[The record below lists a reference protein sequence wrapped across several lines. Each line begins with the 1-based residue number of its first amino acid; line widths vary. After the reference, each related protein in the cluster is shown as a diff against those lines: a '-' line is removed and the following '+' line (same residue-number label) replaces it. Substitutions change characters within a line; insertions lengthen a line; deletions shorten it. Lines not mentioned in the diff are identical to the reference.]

1 MTKKKIA
8 MCICILALVSA
19 CASQGVNRQS
29 MNTGSPAHD
38 CTLPDQDGT
47 MVRLS
52 EVLQEYKGAVVAFYP
67 KDDSRY

>member
-8 MCICILALVSA
+8 MCICILAFVSA

-29 MNTGSPAHD
+29 MNTGSQAHD
-38 CTLPDQDGT
+38 FTLSDQDGN
-47 MVRLS
+47 MVSLS
-52 EVLQEYKGAVVAFYP
+52 EVLQEYKGAIVAFYP

>member
-19 CASQGVNRQS
+19 CASNSVNRLS
-29 MNTGSPAHD
+29 MSAGTPAHD
-38 CTLPDQDGT
+38 FMLPDQDGN
-47 MVRLS
+47 MVSLS
-52 EVLQEYKGAVVAFYP
+52 GVLQEYKGAVVAFYP